1 MKVLIVAAHPD
12 DEVLGAGG
20 TAVTLAAQGADVHVL
35 ILAEGVS
42 LRHEG
47 VNLRQARQRC
57 EQAAAVLGAATVSF
71 GGFAKEGRLLGDIE
85 QRVVVDAIARAVRKV
100 EPELVL
106 AHHPGDIHVDHRI
119 AAQSTAYVTRF
130 MGQGPVRQ
138 VLHFEVPSSSDQQSG
153 LVAPFVP
160 NVFYDISTQVD
171 AKCRA
176 LAAYPYEVHP
186 APHPR
191 SEHAVRALAM
201 FRGAQLGIEGAEAFC
216 LGRELRDARKE
227 GAS

>member
-1 MKVLIVAAHPD
+1 MAAHPD

-20 TAVTLAAQGADVHVL
+20 TAAMLAADGAEVHVL

-42 LRHEG
+42 LRHDG
-47 VNLRQARQRC
+47 MTLRQARQRC
-57 EQAAAVLGAATVSF
+57 EEAAAVLGATTVSF
-71 GGFAKEGRLLGDIE
+71 GGFAADGRLLGDIE
-85 QRVVVDAIARAVRKV
+85 QRVVVDAIARAVRSV
-100 EPELVL
+100 EPELVF

-130 MGQGPVRQ
+130 LGQGSVRQ
-138 VLHFEVPSSSDQQSG
+138 VLHFEVPSSSDQQPG

-160 NVFYDISTQVD
+160 NVFYDISAQIDV
-171 AKCRA
+171 KCRA

-191 SEHAVRALAM
+191 SEHAVRALATS
-201 FRGAQLGIEGAEAFC
+201 RGAQLGIDGAEAFC
-216 LGRELRDARKE
+216 LGRELRNSLK
-227 GAS
+227 